1 MNEIASPGQLR
12 MSFVR
17 WALVTVP
24 LIVGLGT
31 LMGRLSN
38 SGYGNNWFDALVIP
52 DIMPPG
58 WLFGVAWAILYTMQ
72 ALALALIL
80 NARGAPGRGLAI
92 AAFLVQLIANYCW
105 SPLFFGMHQITA
117 AFWLILFILAAAI
130 VTTLLFGRIRTAAAW
145 LMVPYMAW
153 LGFASILN
161 YQFDVANPNAETLV
175 PPAASANIE
184 FRQGE

>member
-12 MSFVR
+12 MSFIR

-38 SGYGNNWFDALVIP
+38 SGYGNSWFDALIIP

-117 AFWLILFILAAAI
+117 AFWLLLSILAAAI

-145 LMVPYMAW
+145 LMLPYLLW
-153 LGFASILN
+153 LCFASTLN
-161 YQFDVANPNAETLV
+161 YQFDQLNPDAETLST
-175 PPAASANIE
+175 PAASAYIGSG
-184 FRQGE
+184 QGE